1 MNRIAVSAEGLEPP
15 PWTERLRAFALSAL
29 DALAIDGWDV
39 SVLLCDDAFM
49 ADLNERYRGKEG
61 PTDVLS
67 FEQGEDWDDPEA
79 GPRHLA
85 GDIVISLETLPR
97 NAAEFGIAED
107 EELRRLVVHGL
118 LHLSGLD
125 HATNEAAEPMLA
137 RQEEVLASI
146 SGERIL

>member
-1 MNRIAVSAEGLEPP
+1 MNRIAVSAEGFEPP
-15 PWTERLRAFALSAL
+15 PWTEGLRAFALSAL
-29 DALAIDGWDV
+29 DALALDGWDV
-39 SVLLCDDAFM
+39 SILLCDDAFM

-67 FEQGEDWDDPEA
+67 FEQGETWDDPEA
-79 GPRHLA
+79 GARFIA
-85 GDIVISLETLPR
+85 GDIAISTDTLRR
-97 NAAEFGIAED
+97 NAAEFGVGED

-125 HATNEAAEPMLA
+125 HATNDSGEPMLA
-137 RQEEVLASI
+137 RQEEVLASL